1 MTHKH
6 SGIIP
11 RKQED
16 VNMLCTCMYDYDE
29 QCFEDCPNCAVYQA
43 KLKDECEFDEYK
55 EEEFND

>member
-1 MTHKH
+1 
-6 SGIIP
+6 
-11 RKQED
+11 
-16 VNMLCTCMYDYDE
+16 MLCTCMYDYDE